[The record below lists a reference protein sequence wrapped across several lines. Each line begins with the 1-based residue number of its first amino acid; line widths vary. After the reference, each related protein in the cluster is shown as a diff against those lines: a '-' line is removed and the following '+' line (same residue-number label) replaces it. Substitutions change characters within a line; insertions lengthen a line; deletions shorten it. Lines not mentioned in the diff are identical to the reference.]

1 MRIRPL
7 NLRQKILFGYG
18 AALVLVV
25 LVGVWAVINLAQL
38 GKASE
43 QILKENYRSILAA
56 ESMIDALERQD
67 SGLLLILLGYKKE
80 GLNQFHENETQ
91 FLEWL
96 GRARDNVTIKG
107 EAEVVDSIEQGFTK
121 YLISFSELQADVG
134 FEKNEAIAFY
144 HEKSLPQFLE
154 VRRACVRLREMN
166 QQTMV
171 QASERT
177 RRISE
182 RTIWSTAAMG
192 IAAVFLGLVLSLL
205 LSRILVRPLREVIAA
220 SEKIASGD
228 YDVSVSL
235 TSGDELGL
243 LVKGFNAMSHKL
255 RAFKDLQID
264 RLIAEQRRSQAII
277 QSVPDGVIVVGE
289 DFKVA
294 AANPVAAEALGFS
307 PAEAQGKHF
316 LEVFNNEE
324 LFAHVKS
331 ILRAKKQKSGI
342 LESALSVD
350 QGKEKRHFRVSVTP
364 VKTDRGQMLGV
375 VILLQDITK
384 LQELDRLK
392 SEFVMAAS
400 HELRTP
406 LTAIIL
412 SLGVLE
418 ENVSSKL
425 GVKDK
430 ELLGASL
437 SEAERLRSLV
447 NDLLDLSRIESGKM
461 EMALKPIE
469 LSLVVQQAL
478 SMLEGQASEKGIQL
492 IDELSRD
499 LPLLKTDRDKII
511 WVLTNLIANALRYT
525 DKGGHVW
532 IRARRFGDFVHVS
545 VADDGVGIPV
555 EYQPRIF
562 DKFVQV
568 KDGRESTG
576 TGLGLALSREI
587 VRAHGGTMWVK
598 STPGQGSNFT
608 FTLKVA
614 ETKESKMRGKE

>member
-25 LVGVWAVINLAQL
+25 LVGVWAVVNLAQL

-43 QILKENYRSILAA
+43 QILRENYRSILAA

-67 SGLLLILLGYKKE
+67 SGLLLILLGYKEQGIK
-80 GLNQFHENETQ
+80 QFHENETQ

-121 YLISFSELQADVG
+121 YLISFSELQANVG

-144 HEKSLPQFLE
+144 HEKSLSQFLE
-154 VRRACVRLREMN
+154 VRKACVRLREMN

-177 RRISE
+177 RRISV

-255 RAFKDLQID
+255 KAFNDLQID

-277 QSVPDGVIVVGE
+277 QSVPDGVIIIGE
-289 DFKVA
+289 DLKVV

-307 PAEAQGKHF
+307 PAEAQGKHL

-331 ILRAKKQKSGI
+331 ILRTKKQKSGI

-350 QGKEKRHFRVSVTP
+350 QGKEKKHFRVSVTP
-364 VKTDRGQMLGV
+364 VKTDRGQILGV
-375 VILLQDITK
+375 VILLQDITR

-425 GVKDK
+425 GTKDK

-461 EMALKPIE
+461 EMRFEPVE
-469 LSLVVQQAL
+469 VSSLARKAIA
-478 SMLEGQASEKGIQL
+478 MLEGQAEEKGIEL
-492 IDELSRD
+492 REELDEN
-499 LPLLKTDRDKII
+499 LLYVKADADKII
-511 WVLTNLIANALRYT
+511 WVLTNLIGNALRYT
-525 DKGGHVW
+525 DSGGHVL
-532 IRARRFGDFVHVS
+532 IQGKKLKDFVHVT
-545 VADDGVGIPV
+545 VADDGVGIPE
-555 EYQPRIF
+555 EYQSRIF

-568 KDGRESTG
+568 DDGRKTGG
-576 TGLGLALSREI
+576 TGLGLPLCREI
-587 VRAHGGTMWVK
+587 VRAHGGTIWVK
-598 STPGQGSNFT
+598 STPGQGSSFT

-614 ETKESKMRGKE
+614 ETK